1 MKVVIRLNS
10 SACLSFIKDPEIT
23 NESLSLNDFPRS
35 HFILMS
41 ACNGKKKMVVLR
53 LLLPYVLSIL

>member
-23 NESLSLNDFPRS
+23 NESLSLNDFP
-35 HFILMS
+35 
-41 ACNGKKKMVVLR
+41 
-53 LLLPYVLSIL
+53 